1 MDRPIPV
8 WRKRTPWWPVRSV
21 GCVRGST
28 EAEPLRTATGTV
40 YCETLRNKH
49 ATGRVNTTST
59 TTWTLCGGVG
69 TNKKNQG
76 NPMMKND
83 DYPLMVMM
91 GKNLGTTL
99 ECMVDCDMVLGVLR
113 WRCCRGWVRML
124 YWLVAV
130 VKVCLTSY
138 TVVKGKCVC
147 MKGEQYFHS
156 ERVGILRS

>member
-69 TNKKNQG
+69 TNKKKSG
-76 NPMMKND
+76 KPND
-83 DYPLMVMM
+83 EKRWLSSHGYDGEESRHDPRMHGGLWYGVGCSTVALLPRLSADALLVGCR
-91 GKNLGTTL
+91 GKSLSDILYCCEGEMCMHEGRTIFSLGTGRYST
-99 ECMVDCDMVLGVLR
+99 
-113 WRCCRGWVRML
+113 
-124 YWLVAV
+124 
-130 VKVCLTSY
+130 
-138 TVVKGKCVC
+138 
-147 MKGEQYFHS
+147 
-156 ERVGILRS
+156 